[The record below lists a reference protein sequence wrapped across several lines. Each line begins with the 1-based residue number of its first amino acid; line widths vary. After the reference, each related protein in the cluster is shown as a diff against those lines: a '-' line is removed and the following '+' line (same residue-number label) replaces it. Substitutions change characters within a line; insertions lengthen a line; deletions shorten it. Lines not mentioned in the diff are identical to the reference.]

1 MSEPGHGGNRILP
14 VALALLLT
22 LPSIA
27 PLRAAQ
33 PQQTSKLKILVLE
46 GEGAINNIRQRT
58 ARDPIVEIQ
67 DENNRPVAGAV
78 VTFLLPDRGASGT
91 FANGARSVSVTTDA
105 QGRAVA
111 TGLQPNNV
119 EGQLQIHVSASHQG
133 QVASATI
140 SQSNAVSVAAAAGAG
155 AGAGAGKLIA
165 ILAIVGGA
173 VAGGVVVAAQQG
185 SNGSNGGPPPSRIAN
200 VSAGSPTVGPPR

>member
-1 MSEPGHGGNRILP
+1 
-14 VALALLLT
+14 

-33 PQQTSKLKILVLE
+33 APETSKLKILILE
-46 GEGAINNIRQRT
+46 GQGAINNIRQRT
-58 ARDPIVEIQ
+58 ARDPIVEVQ

-78 VTFLLPDRGASGT
+78 VTFLLPDRGPTGT
-91 FANGARSVSVTTDA
+91 FANGARSLSVTTDA

-111 TGLQPNNV
+111 TGLQPNSV
-119 EGQLQIHVSASHQG
+119 EGEFQIRVSASHQG

-140 SQSNAVSVAAAAGAG
+140 TQSNAVSAAAAAGAG
-155 AGAGAGKLIA
+155 AGAGAGVGAGKLIA

-173 VAGGVVVAAQQG
+173 VAGGVAYAAQSG
-185 SNGSNGGPPPSRIAN
+185 NESNGGPPPSRIAN
-200 VSAGSPTVGPPR
+200 ISAGNPTVGPPR